1 MKLIYSR
8 DSNKIK
14 SLPILFLTH
23 KEYLSITGEIK
34 WKKIRKIIFFHEYL
48 KLKILSLINKLMIK
62 AFNNKSII
70 NSIKIVHWGVT
81 LNEPIP
87 YIKKYSDVH
96 LVDLKSSLSTNKYYG
111 FPLTLPITSKDFEP
125 ENSFLEFSEESFK
138 WDVIT
143 VSHNSRRKCLDDC
156 LYIIRRVL
164 DRKPDFKCL
173 LIINTPSKSYRK
185 NTLSSS
191 IKFLKIYDELFTY
204 KERQQIVLLRI
215 SDEMGLEGVSPSF
228 IKWSMVNS
236 KIFLFASKK
245 EGSAKVLTEAK
256 NSNCKIVSRK
266 GLKGGSYDNLKKNFF
281 FTWSKHEEASS
292 KILKLLKKTK
302 SRNIRNKNQYI
313 NLCSVKKLE
322 NFLKDRNLIPNEH
335 TLNKRDFEFANRWLP
350 AHLEVRKTRGVTSDI
365 DNPIKLWNYLR
376 SIKTD

>member
-48 KLKILSLINKLMIK
+48 KLKIFSLINKLIIK

-70 NSIKIVHWGVT
+70 NSIKVVHWGVT

-87 YIKKYSDVH
+87 YFKKYSDVH
-96 LVDLKSSLSTNKYYG
+96 LLDEKSSLKTNKYYG
-111 FPLTLPITSKDFEP
+111 FPLTFSLTSKDFEP
-125 ENSFLEFSEESFK
+125 ENSFLEFSEDSFK
-138 WDVIT
+138 WDLIT

-164 DRKPDFKCL
+164 DRKPDLKSL

-228 IKWSMVNS
+228 VKWSMFNS
-236 KIFLFASKK
+236 RVFLFASKK

-256 NSNCKIVSRK
+256 NSNCIILARK
-266 GLKGGSYDNLKKNFF
+266 DLKGGSFDNLNKLYKWK
-281 FTWSKHEEASS
+281 TKEEASS
-292 KILKLLKKTK
+292 KILKLLKKTNSK
-302 SRNIRNKNQYI
+302 NIRNKNKYI
-313 NLCSVKKLE
+313 NLSSVKKLE
-322 NFLKDRNLIPNEH
+322 NFLKERNLIPKEH
-335 TLNKRDFEFANRWLP
+335 TLDKRDFEFANRWLP
-350 AHLEVRKTRGVTSDI
+350 AHLEVRKARGVTSDV
-365 DNPIKLWNYLR
+365 DNPIKLWNYLK
-376 SIKTD
+376 SIKN